1 MPALS
6 ALSGVF
12 LYMSVIE
19 AIILG
24 LIQGL
29 TEFLPV
35 SSSGHLALAK
45 AFFNIEE
52 GGLFL
57 DAVLHLGTL
66 AAVLF
71 VFRNLIWRL
80 IKAFF
85 SLIRKIFT
93 KQFSWHTADEEERM
107 IIFLFVS
114 VLPLFLILPVK
125 DYIERM
131 SEYVWAVGIALI
143 INSFILLISDFVG
156 SGRKTALNMKFRDAA
171 AVGFVQLIAV
181 APGISRSG
189 STITAGVAC
198 GLERSYAAQYSFILS
213 VPTILAGAAV
223 SFKDALGEGLDLS
236 AAPSYLT
243 GMIVAAVTGFAAIKL
258 LQYLLKSKKFY
269 IFAAYTFIVG
279 LIAVVYG
286 LAR

>member
-1 MPALS
+1 
-6 ALSGVF
+6 
-12 LYMSVIE
+12 MSVIE
-19 AIILG
+19 AVILG

-45 AFFNIEE
+45 AFFNIEG

-71 VFRNLIWRL
+71 VFRKLIWNL

-85 SLIRKIFT
+85 GLIKKLCT
-93 KQFSWHTADEEERM
+93 KRFSWKNATTDERM
-107 IIFLFVS
+107 IIFLIVS
-114 VLPLFLILPVK
+114 VLPLFLILPIK
-125 DYIERM
+125 DSVESM
-131 SEYVWAVGIALI
+131 SECVWAVGIALI
-143 INSFILLISDFVG
+143 VNSFILLISDFVR
-156 SGRKTALNMKFRDAA
+156 SGKKTAADMRFRDAA

-181 APGISRSG
+181 TPGISRSG

-213 VPTILAGAAV
+213 IPTILAGAAV
-223 SFKDALGEGLDLS
+223 SFKDAMEQGLQAS
-236 AAPSYLT
+236 QAPSYLV
-243 GMIVAAVTGFAAIKL
+243 GFVVAAITGFAAIKL
-258 LQYLLKSKKFY
+258 LEYLLKSKKFY

-279 LIAVVYG
+279 VVAVIFG
-286 LAR
+286 LTR

>member
-1 MPALS
+1 
-6 ALSGVF
+6 
-12 LYMSVIE
+12 MSVIE
-19 AIILG
+19 AVILG

-45 AFFNIEE
+45 AFFNIEG

-71 VFRNLIWRL
+71 VFRKLIWNL

-85 SLIRKIFT
+85 GLIKKLFT
-93 KQFSWHTADEEERM
+93 KRFSWKNATTDERM
-107 IIFLFVS
+107 IIFLIVS

-125 DYIERM
+125 DSVESM
-131 SEYVWAVGIALI
+131 SECVWAVGIALI
-143 INSFILLISDFVG
+143 INSFILLISDFVR
-156 SGRKTALNMKFRDAA
+156 SGKKTAADMRFRDAA

-181 APGISRSG
+181 TPGISRSG

-213 VPTILAGAAV
+213 IPTILAGAAV
-223 SFKDALGEGLDLS
+223 SFKDALEQGLQAS
-236 AAPSYLT
+236 QAPSYLV
-243 GMIVAAVTGFAAIKL
+243 GFVVAAITGFAAIKL
-258 LQYLLKSKKFY
+258 LEYLLKSKKFY

-279 LIAVVYG
+279 VVAVIFG
-286 LAR
+286 LTR